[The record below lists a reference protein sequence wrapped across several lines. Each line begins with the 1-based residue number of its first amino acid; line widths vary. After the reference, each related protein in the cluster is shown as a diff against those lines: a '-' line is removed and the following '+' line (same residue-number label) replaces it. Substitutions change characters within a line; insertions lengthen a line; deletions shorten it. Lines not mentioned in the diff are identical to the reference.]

1 MKSTTIRRSNVS
13 KERIK
18 SIEALAKYRRRNY
31 SSSQTLG
38 FQPIKDKE
46 LDILWQ
52 DIDHPVSKG
61 EKSPI
66 VYIITGFILGA
77 VSMLILTTIV
87 NLSMNAVKDSEFEE
101 APVPVSTTTDTAKL
115 TFIPADTEEVKNLTK
130 ETYTVQSGD
139 NLESI
144 VIRFYGSYSSKN
156 AKRIEDANNLTNP
169 NQLRLGQTLTIP
181 LGNAEE

>member
-1 MKSTTIRRSNVS
+1 M
-13 KERIK
+13 
-18 SIEALAKYRRRNY
+18 
-31 SSSQTLG
+31 G

-52 DIDHPVSKG
+52 DINHPVSKE

-101 APVPVSTTTDTAKL
+101 TPVAVSTTTEDAKL
-115 TFIPADTEEVKNLTK
+115 TFIPADTTEAKKLTT

-156 AKRIEDANNLTNP
+156 AEKIQKANNLTNP

-181 LGNAEE
+181 LGTEE

>member
-1 MKSTTIRRSNVS
+1 MKSTTLRRSNVS

-18 SIEALAKYRRRNY
+18 SIEALSKYRRRNY
-31 SSSQTLG
+31 SSSQTMG

-52 DIDHPVSKG
+52 DIDHQTVKY
-61 EKSPI
+61 EKSPL

-87 NLSMNAVKDSEFEE
+87 NLSVNAVKDSEFED
-101 APVPVSTTTDTAKL
+101 APIPVKTSTEDTKL
-115 TFIPADTEEVKNLTK
+115 TFIPADTEDVKNLTK
-130 ETYTVQSGD
+130 ETYTIQSGD

-144 VIRFYGSYSSKN
+144 VIY
-156 AKRIEDANNLTNP
+156 
-169 NQLRLGQTLTIP
+169 
-181 LGNAEE
+181 